1 MGGSSSTLVITL
13 DHSEENVLPGS
24 VLTGKVYMDV
34 VVEKLDAES
43 LMIRLCISILLSEI
57 ELPTKSYQI

>member
-43 LMIRLCISILLSEI
+43 LMIRLYISILLSEI
-57 ELPTKSYQI
+57 KLATKPYQI

>member
-13 DHSEENVLPGS
+13 DHSEKNVLPGS

-34 VVEKLDAES
+34 VVDKLDAES
-43 LMIRLCISILLSEI
+43 LMIRLLLSEI
-57 ELPTKSYQI
+57 KLATKSYQI